1 MAITDFA
8 GKVKERI
15 EYSSYGRIT
24 QRTGSTTD
32 TPFLFGGE
40 AGVETDANGLYYM
53 HARYYNPHLRR
64 FINADPAGL
73 AGGMNFY
80 AYADG
85 DPISMIDPSG
95 LGATP
100 ADRNDQARKDFMSA
114 YNQKQAETAAA
125 YKFTGYAGVKP
136 EPITGMQMLD
146 MALDFAPGGG
156 LVQALYTSST
166 GRELGT
172 GAWSQRSDGAVLLQG
187 LVGAAT
193 LAPVFP
199 AAGKA
204 IGAIRAERQ
213 MSAAIRFNVSRP
225 ITDPSR
231 LLSAGKDVPNAGG
244 VIRSFVQ
251 ENDQVYYRV
260 FSKSQRGRFLTAV
273 PPSSSTYARNALAL
287 PSGNKASYLQKVLVP
302 AGTRLQRSRALPAF
316 GRRGGA
322 EQFEI
327 IGDIPNGNFGTG
339 TPLR

>member
-95 LGATP
+95 LVATS
-100 ADRNDQARKDFMSA
+100 ADRNDQTRNDFMAA
-114 YNQKQAETAAA
+114 YNQKQAEKAAA
-125 YKFTGYAGVKP
+125 YRFTGYAGVKP
-136 EPITGMQMLD
+136 EPITGRQMWD
-146 MALDFAPGGG
+146 IALSFAPGGEA
-156 LVQALYTSST
+156 VKALYTSST

-204 IGAIRAERQ
+204 FGAIKAERQ
-213 MSAAIRFNVSRP
+213 MVAAVRANVSYTPR
-225 ITDPSR
+225 IVDVSRYNRVSLSKGTRAEIWERSKASDGKVYDPSGVEIKPGEPWQ
-231 LLSAGKDVPNAGG
+231 AGHIPGHKFSDAQKRAALGG
-244 VIRSFVQ
+244 W
-251 ENDQVYYRV
+251 DQ
-260 FSKSQRGRFLTAV
+260 KTWKASQRDPDIYR
-273 PPSSSTYARNALAL
+273 PE
-287 PSGNKASYLQKVLVP
+287 KAPTNLGHRHES
-302 AGTRLQRSRALPAF
+302 
-316 GRRGGA
+316 
-322 EQFEI
+322 
-327 IGDIPNGNFGTG
+327 DW
-339 TPLR
+339 